1 MLAFLLM
8 NVISGQ
14 PVPGDPADIKPEIR
28 NKAALERLGDL
39 KQAVLIYVKGMTW
52 KSCAIGIR
60 VKLKRLKFVDTKRYK
75 SGLDMDVETQLLTL
89 ALKPGQKS
97 DDKLIAKSI
106 WDAGYIPVEIYSL
119 RMGKLEI
126 RPFPELEKWTRNH
139 CRLSGIF
146 QNRLL

>member
-139 CRLSGIF
+139 CRLSGYF
-146 QNRLL
+146 RNRLL

>member
-1 MLAFLLM
+1 MLAFLVM

-28 NKAALERLGDL
+28 NKAALERLADL

-119 RMGKLEI
+119 RMGNLEI
-126 RPFPELEKWTRNH
+126 RPFPEFEKWTRNH
-139 CRLSGIF
+139 CSLSGFF

>member
-1 MLAFLLM
+1 M
-8 NVISGQ
+8 
-14 PVPGDPADIKPEIR
+14 
-28 NKAALERLGDL
+28 
-39 KQAVLIYVKGMTW
+39 
-52 KSCAIGIR
+52 
-60 VKLKRLKFVDTKRYK
+60 KLKRLKFVDTKRYK

-126 RPFPELEKWTRNH
+126 RPFPELEK
-139 CRLSGIF
+139 
-146 QNRLL
+146 